1 MSLTDIVIGVHP
13 VSILN
18 SLDLEPVVTKLN
30 LIAGEWLAGENEL
43 ENRNPSDLSD
53 LIGMFAQ
60 AGPDQLDIALDRAR
74 IAQTEWSAYG
84 LERKQ
89 AVLMSI
95 GNELMARA
103 EELGT
108 LLSREEGK
116 PFAEGKGE
124 VYRAGQFF
132 TYYAAECLRQIGENA
147 DSVRDGI
154 EVDVRR
160 EPVGVVA
167 VISPWNFPT
176 ATASWKIAPALCYGN
191 AVIWKPANMTPASA
205 VALTEI
211 IEKQDIPKGLF
222 SLVMGAGRSIGQRL
236 VESPKVNAI
245 TFTGSVPVGKGIASA
260 AIQNLT
266 KVQMEMGSKNAL
278 AVLDDADL
286 DLAATLAL
294 GGAFGGTGQKCTAS
308 SRLIV
313 HESVHDAFVDKLV
326 AGAEAMKVGHALE
339 KGTQMGPVVSAEQL
353 QENLSYV
360 ELGKSEGAE
369 LACGGKR
376 LERPHEGFYM
386 SPGVFLNT
394 TNGMRINR
402 EEMFAPLTCVIKV
415 GSYDEALATVNDT
428 NFGLTSGIVTK
439 SLARANHF
447 RRNAR
452 TGVVTINLPTAGTDY
467 HVPFGGRGDS
477 SYGPREQG
485 KAAAEFY
492 TTVKTAY
499 ISAGSPD

>member
-1 MSLTDIVIGVHP
+1 MTQ
-13 VSILN
+13 
-18 SLDLEPVVTKLN
+18 LN
-30 LIAGEWLAGENEL
+30 LIAGEWMAGDTTI
-43 ENRNPSDLSD
+43 ENRNPSDLTD
-53 LIGMFAQ
+53 VIGLFAQ
-60 AGPDQLDIALDRAR
+60 ASADQLSATLDRAR
-74 IAQTEWSAYG
+74 IAQLEWAAYG

-95 GNELMARA
+95 GTELMSRA
-103 EELGT
+103 EELGR

-147 DSVRDGI
+147 DSVREGVEI
-154 EVDVRR
+154 DVRR

-176 ATASWKIAPALCYGN
+176 ATAAWKIAPALCYGN
-191 AVIWKPANMTPASA
+191 AVVWKPANLTPASA

-211 IEKQDIPKGLF
+211 IERQDIPKGLF
-222 SLVMGAGRSIGQRL
+222 SLVMGSGGAIGQRL
-236 VESPKVNAI
+236 VESPQVDAI
-245 TFTGSVPVGKGIASA
+245 SFTGSVPVGKGIAAA

-278 AVLDDADL
+278 AVMDDADL
-286 DLAATLAL
+286 DLAVSLAL

-308 SRLIV
+308 SRLVV
-313 HESVHDAFVDKLV
+313 HAAIHDAFVEKLV
-326 AGAEAMKVGHALE
+326 AGAKALKVGHALE
-339 KGTQMGPVVSAEQL
+339 EGTQMGPVVSEQQL
-353 QENLSYV
+353 QENLAYV
-360 ELGKSEGAE
+360 ELGQSEGAE
-369 LACGGKR
+369 LACGGQR
-376 LERPHEGFYM
+376 LELQHDGYYM
-386 SPGVFLNT
+386 SPGVFVNT
-394 TNGMRINR
+394 NNTMRINR
-402 EEMFAPLTCVIKV
+402 EEMFAPLTSVLKV
-415 GSYDEALATVNDT
+415 DSYDEALAIVNDT
-428 NFGLTSGIVTK
+428 NFGLTSGIVTQN
-439 SLARANHF
+439 LARATHF
-447 RRNAR
+447 RRHAR
-452 TGVVTINLPTAGTDY
+452 TGVVTVNLPTAGTDY

-499 ISAGSPD
+499 ISAGTPI

>member
-1 MSLTDIVIGVHP
+1 MAEIQR
-13 VSILN
+13 
-18 SLDLEPVVTKLN
+18 N
-30 LIAGEWLAGENEL
+30 LIAGEWAAGSDAI

-53 LIGMFAQ
+53 LVGLFAQ
-60 AGPDQLDIALDRAR
+60 AGTGQLDDTLAQAR
-74 IAQTEWSAYG
+74 VAQREWAAYG

-89 AVLMSI
+89 AVLNAI
-95 GNELMARA
+95 GTELMARA

-124 VYRAGQFF
+124 VFRAGQFF

-147 DSVRDGI
+147 DSVRPDI
-154 EVDVRR
+154 EIDVRR

-191 AVIWKPANMTPASA
+191 AVVWKPANVTPASA
-205 VALTEI
+205 VALAEI
-211 IEKQDIPKGLF
+211 INRQDIPKGLF
-222 SLVMGAGRSIGQRL
+222 SLVMGSGRAIGQAL
-236 VESPKVNAI
+236 VESPQVDAI
-245 TFTGSVPVGKGIASA
+245 TFTGSVPVGKGIAAA

-278 AVLDDADL
+278 AVMDDADL
-286 DLAATLAL
+286 DLAVSLAL
-294 GGAFGGTGQKCTAS
+294 GGAFGGSGQKCTAS
-308 SRLIV
+308 SRLVV
-313 HESVHDAFVDKLV
+313 HAAIHDAFVEKLV
-326 AGAEAMKVGHALE
+326 AGARSMKVGHALDE
-339 KGTQMGPVVSAEQL
+339 GVQMGPIVSDGQL
-353 QENLSYV
+353 QENLAYV
-360 ELGKSEGAE
+360 ALGKSEGAE
-369 LACGGKR
+369 LACGGAR
-376 LERPHEGFYM
+376 LDMPHDGFYM

-394 TNGMRINR
+394 TNDMRINR
-402 EEMFAPLTCVIKV
+402 EEMFAPLTSVIRV
-415 GSYDEALATVNDT
+415 DSYEEALSVVNDT
-428 NFGLTSGIVTK
+428 NFGLTSGIATR
-439 SLARANHF
+439 SLARATHF

-452 TGVVTINLPTAGTDY
+452 TGVVTVNLPTAGTDY

-499 ISAGSPD
+499 ISAGIPE

>member
-1 MSLTDIVIGVHP
+1 M
-13 VSILN
+13 
-18 SLDLEPVVTKLN
+18 TKLN
-30 LIAGEWLAGENEL
+30 LIAGEWLAGESEI
-43 ENRNPSDLSD
+43 ENRNPSDLTD
-53 LIGMFAQ
+53 VVGHFAQ
-60 AGPDQLDIALDRAR
+60 ASVDQLDATLERAA
-74 IAQTEWSAYG
+74 IAQAEWSAYG
-84 LERKQ
+84 MERKQ
-89 AVLMSI
+89 AILMSI
-95 GNELMARA
+95 GTEMMERA

-116 PFAEGKGE
+116 PLAEGKGE

-147 DSVRDGI
+147 DSVRDGVEI
-154 EVDVRR
+154 DVRR

-167 VISPWNFPT
+167 IVSPWNFPT

-191 AVIWKPANMTPASA
+191 AVVWKPANVTPASA

-211 IEKQDIPKGLF
+211 IAKQDIPDGLF
-222 SLVMGAGRSIGQRL
+222 SLVMGSGGTIGQRL
-236 VESPKVNAI
+236 VESPKINAI
-245 TFTGSVPVGKGIASA
+245 SFTGSVPVGKQIAAS

-278 AVLDDADL
+278 VVMDDADI
-286 DLAATLAL
+286 DLAVTLSL

-313 HESVHDAFVDKLV
+313 HQSVHDAFAERLMV
-326 AGAEAMKVGHALE
+326 GAQNMKVGHALE
-339 KGTQMGPVVSAEQL
+339 TGTQMGPVVSQQQL
-353 QENLSYV
+353 DENLAYV

-369 LACGGKR
+369 LACGGLR
-376 LERPHEGFYM
+376 LDMPHDGFYM

-394 TNGMRINR
+394 TNDMRINR
-402 EEMFAPLTCVIKV
+402 EEMFAPLTSVIKV
-415 GSYDEALATVNDT
+415 DSYEEALATVNDT
-428 NFGLTSGIVTK
+428 NFGLTSGIVTT
-439 SLARANHF
+439 SLARATHF
-447 RRNAR
+447 RRNAK
-452 TGVVTINLPTAGTDY
+452 TGVVTVNLPTAGTDY

-477 SYGPREQG
+477 SYGSREQG

-499 ISAGSPD
+499 ISAGTPS